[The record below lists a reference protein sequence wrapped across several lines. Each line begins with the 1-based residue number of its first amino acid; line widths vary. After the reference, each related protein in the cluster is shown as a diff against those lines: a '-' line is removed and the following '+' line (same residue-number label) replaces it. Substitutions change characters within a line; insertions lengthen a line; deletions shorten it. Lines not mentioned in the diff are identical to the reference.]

1 MLGLSTAALRQSA
14 YCCAFFAW
22 SAGVNVGGPVSGA
35 GAASGVGAGSG
46 AAVPCGVQTCGS
58 TSAVSFPVPHN
69 PFALFFSGLAAG
81 MNTPEVLYTLFD
93 LSGLA
98 IMKVN
103 L

>member
-14 YCCAFFAW
+14 YCCACFTC
-22 SAGVNVGGPVSGA
+22 SAGVNVGGAACGA
-35 GAASGVGAGSG
+35 GAGSG
-46 AAVPCGVQTCGS
+46 AAVPCGVQTCAS